1 MKNKTVAL
9 LMVAY
14 IGHNNGMEN
23 LTQESSIK
31 KKTTSFCCDND
42 NDDVDDDK
50 ENTFNV
56 FESLSVSIEHISHTK
71 RSYLKICFQEN
82 QNLRKDMGG
91 KITLHFEDKNDQAM
105 DNCFLP
111 FKDTKN
117 FIKSGTKLNKIKSSI
132 FSIFDSNGKSYSLC
146 IVPGKNINYKTI
158 NIYLSCEGSEK
169 KIYLNKA
176 QDVFIETETI
186 QASQKTNNNYPT
198 EKSDSIINN
207 SQTEENTDLMP
218 NSQTIDNNN
227 ITTTSPTDT
236 FVTSIVEQIIG
247 EKLQVRKKG
256 NYYTIT
262 FPEVKNILSIKNK
275 IHIHIAD
282 EDGNPVNK
290 AFTNYDGGYEIN
302 DNDKVTVVK
311 KTFLKTKNEKD
322 RSMTLK
328 CIKKFE
334 GEIYFTIE
342 GDETHIT
349 VPNL

>member
-14 IGHNNGMEN
+14 IGHNNGMES

-31 KKTTSFCCDND
+31 KKTTSFCCN
-42 NDDVDDDK
+42 NDDVDD
-50 ENTFNV
+50 NTEDTLNI
-56 FESLSVSIEHISHTK
+56 FESLSVSIEPISHTK

-82 QNLRKDMGG
+82 QNLGKDMGG
-91 KITLHFEDKNDQAM
+91 KIALHFEDKNDQAM

-186 QASQKTNNNYPT
+186 QSSQKTNNN
-198 EKSDSIINN
+198 SIINN
-207 SQTEENTDLMP
+207 SQTEENTDIMP
-218 NSQTIDNNN
+218 NSQTEENTDLMSN
-227 ITTTSPTDT
+227 SPTDI

-247 EKLQVRKKG
+247 EKLQVRRKG
-256 NYYTIT
+256 NSYTIT
-262 FPEVKNILSIKNK
+262 FPEVKDILSIKNK
-275 IHIHIAD
+275 IHIHIVD
-282 EDGNPVNK
+282 EDSNPVNK
-290 AFTNYDGGYEIN
+290 AFTNYGGEYEIN

-328 CIKKFE
+328 CIKKFK

-342 GDETHIT
+342 GDETHIP